1 MRILCGLSASL
12 TESMFMIAEF
22 KLLVLS
28 LLSSKNISFVFVEFV
43 LLSELLE
50 TTRLDFWK
58 L

>member
-1 MRILCGLSASL
+1 
-12 TESMFMIAEF
+12 MIAEF